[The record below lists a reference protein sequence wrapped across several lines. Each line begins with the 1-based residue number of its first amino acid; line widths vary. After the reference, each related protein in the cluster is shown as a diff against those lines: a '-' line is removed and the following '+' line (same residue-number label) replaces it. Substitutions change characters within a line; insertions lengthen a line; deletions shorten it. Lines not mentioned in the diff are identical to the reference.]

1 MRTTKDEWA
10 KRVERWQGSG
20 LSSGEFAAETG
31 INPRTLIYWKWRLN
45 KESRDAGGADVA
57 PPASSPRPR
66 RARRWG
72 GRVLAETAPL
82 PLLEVKAAVSDARF
96 ELELGNG
103 RRVRV
108 PSEFEPAALQR
119 LLSILEAS

>member
-10 KRVERWQGSG
+10 KRVERWQDSG
-20 LSSGEFAAETG
+20 LSSADFAAETG
-31 INPRTLIYWKWRLN
+31 INPRTLMYWKWRLN
-45 KESRDAGGADVA
+45 KEGRDADGADVA
-57 PPASSPRPR
+57 PSASSPR
-66 RARRWG
+66 ARRRG
-72 GRVLAETAPL
+72 GRVLAETAPP
-82 PLLEVKAAVSDARF
+82 PLLEVRATLTDARF

>member
-10 KRVERWQGSG
+10 KRVERWQDSG

-31 INPRTLIYWKWRLN
+31 INPRSLMYWKWRLK
-45 KESRDAGGADVA
+45 KESRDAGGADGA
-57 PPASSPRPR
+57 PPPSSRGPRQPR
-66 RARRWG
+66 RRG
-72 GRVLAETAPL
+72 PVDAEAVPL
-82 PLLEVKAAVSDARF
+82 PLVELKAAATDGRF

-119 LLSILEAS
+119 LLTILEAS